1 MAFSNQKKKQG
12 YKLNLSS
19 HMFTHVVPLAPC
31 PRTQGYF
38 LVIKMGSFTYR

>member
-1 MAFSNQKKKQG
+1 MVFSNQKKKQR
-12 YKLNLSS
+12 YKLNLFS

-38 LVIKMGSFTYR
+38 LVIQMRSFTYR